1 MIPIETVQLLIAGM
15 LCFQAA
21 TLIGLAYLAAKEKR
35 TDPRPP
41 KAGLMSDLYRGP
53 K

>member
-1 MIPIETVQLLIAGM
+1 MIPIETVEHLIAGM

-21 TLIGLAYLAAKEKR
+21 TLIGLVYLAVKEKR

-41 KAGLMSDLYRGP
+41 KAGMMSELYRSG

>member
-1 MIPIETVQLLIAGM
+1 MIPIETVEHLLNAM

-21 TLIGLAYLAAKEKR
+21 TLIGLVYLAVKEKR

-41 KAGLMSDLYRGP
+41 KAGMMRDLWWGP